1 MQTTIKTEI
10 SQRLK
15 RARRATG
22 MKQSDLAAAAKISI
36 SSVRKYEQGRVKP
49 TYDAVAKLAAALD
62 CSHGE
67 LDPMPRYELAEE
79 SPPWG
84 SSLLCRLEG
93 MAGDGVQN
101 LAQIVALLREMNER
115 CKRGDCP
122 LSDDTKK
129 PSDGG
134 PPEG

>member
-1 MQTTIKTEI
+1 MQTTMKTEI

-22 MKQSDLAAAAKISI
+22 MKQSDLAESAGISV
-36 SSVRKYEQGRVKP
+36 SSVRAYEQGRVKP
-49 TYDAVAKLAAALD
+49 PYDAVAKLAAALD

-67 LDPMPRYELAEE
+67 LDPMPRYEMAEA

-84 SSLLCRLEG
+84 SSLLARLEG

-122 LSDDTKK
+122 MKDTKK
-129 PSDGG
+129 TPDGG
-134 PPEG
+134 PSGG